1 MGIARLWRWRRR
13 GDRGAFAKFMQEW
26 AFAIEAQKPAPIYE
40 MAVNGVSLPSEALE
54 AVASGVVSPEP
65 YQSLSGHS
73 DATVTYPTGAG
84 QWSDAHL
91 RAHGLKER

>member
-1 MGIARLWRWRRR
+1 MR
-13 GDRGAFAKFMQEW
+13 QW
-26 AFAIEAQKPAPIYE
+26 ALAIEAQKPTPIYE

-54 AVASGVVSPEP
+54 AVASGVVSLKP
-65 YQSLSGHS
+65 YQPLSGHS
-73 DATVTYPTGAG
+73 DATAAYPTSAG